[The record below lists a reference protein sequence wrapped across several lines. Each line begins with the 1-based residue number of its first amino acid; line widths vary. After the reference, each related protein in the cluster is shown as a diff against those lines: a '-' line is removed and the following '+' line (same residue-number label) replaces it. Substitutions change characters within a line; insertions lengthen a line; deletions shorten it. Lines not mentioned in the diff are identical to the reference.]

1 MRNKPEIVETL
12 LKHGAECNLECKNKT
27 VVTMM
32 NTFLNEPNSKVKE
45 AIDRVMGF
53 RRKAPILQ
61 LYKNLQKSNEKL
73 PL

>member
-32 NTFLNEPNSKVKE
+32 NSKVKE